1 MAVTKIRR
9 ISSWTLWAVALV
21 SVVVLGLFYTGGV
34 VDPNAEQKAPVNT
47 DLLLYWCYIIFA
59 ITIVTMLILGLF
71 QFISTVRAK
80 PKSAL
85 ASLGVLILFAGL
97 LGLTYSMGNG
107 TALSGINED
116 SAQFNTSFWL
126 KISDMWIY
134 SMFILLAVCV
144 LAMISGTVL
153 KVFRR

>member
-9 ISSWTLWAVALV
+9 ISSWTLWVVTLV
-21 SVVVLGLFYTGGV
+21 SVVVLGLFYLGGV

-47 DLLLYWCYIIFA
+47 DLLLYWCYIIFV
-59 ITIVTMLILGLF
+59 ITIIALVVLGLF
-71 QFISTVRAK
+71 QFVSTVRTK

-85 ASLGVLILFAGL
+85 ASFGVLILFAAL
-97 LGLTYSMGNG
+97 LGLTYSMGDG

-116 SAQFNTSFWL
+116 SAQFNTPFWL
-126 KISDMWIY
+126 KVSDMWIY
-134 SMFILLAVCV
+134 SMFILLAICV
-144 LAMISGTVL
+144 LAMISGTVM